1 MSGSAR
7 LDPNESPASR
17 RTRRLMTTVLGVVV
31 AFGGLAFVYKLYE
44 FFMDLS
50 ASSGLRFAG
59 AHLLTYVLVAGGF
72 LCLLAF
78 AFLRGHFGEIEA
90 AKYELLDQE
99 VRRDREDFH
108 G

>member
-1 MSGSAR
+1 MNGPTTAR
-7 LDPNESPASR
+7 PVETKGQRRAR
-17 RTRRLMTTVLGVVV
+17 RTMTAILGTVVT
-31 AFGGLAFVYKLYE
+31 FGGLAFVYKLYE

-50 ASSGLRFAG
+50 ASEGLRFAG

-78 AFLRGHFGEIEA
+78 AFLKGHFGDIEA
-90 AKYELLDQE
+90 AKFELLE
-99 VRRDREDFH
+99 KEARRDEEEFH